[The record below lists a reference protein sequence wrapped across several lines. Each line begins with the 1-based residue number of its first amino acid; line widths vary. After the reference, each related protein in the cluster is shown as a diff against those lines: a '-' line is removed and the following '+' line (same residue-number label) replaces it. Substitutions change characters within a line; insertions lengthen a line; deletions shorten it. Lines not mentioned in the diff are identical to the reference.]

1 MLKKTWR
8 TSALAIGAIGAMA
21 LSSCGFSGGG
31 GSGSSSAAPGGSS
44 SSGAAGGE
52 AVSLTMLV
60 PTYSDTKTSVDGVG
74 TKARWEKVV
83 ADFQAKNPNIK
94 ITLQVE
100 SWDNLETVLKTKIQG
115 NQAPD
120 IYNGGAI
127 SGFVADDLLA
137 KAEEITSPETL
148 SNFQDSFN
156 TNEKVGGTQYGLPLL
171 ASARALFY
179 NKALLK
185 EAGVEVPKTWDELLT
200 AAKAVKEKTGNPGYG
215 MPLGSEEAQAEAMIW
230 SLGAGGGFGTES
242 EITVDTPQNLEAFDE
257 MKKFIDA
264 GVTQS
269 NPGST
274 QRTPMMSGF
283 VQGKMGFVYA
293 LPPTVAQIKK
303 ENPSLEYG
311 IAQPATKDGS
321 AVTLGVADRL
331 ASFSKDQ
338 AKKDGV
344 KKFMDYFFSDEVYVP
359 FIKGESFLPTTK
371 TGATAMSSDETLKP
385 FLELLP
391 SAKFYPTTNPAWAAT
406 DGALKSLTGQIEKSP
421 SADVLKQIQ
430 AKADAAS

>member
-1 MLKKTWR
+1 MMKKSWR
-8 TSALAIGAIGAMA
+8 TGALAVGAVGALA
-21 LSSCGFSGGG
+21 LSSCGFSGG
-31 GSGSSSAAPGGSS
+31 SGDSNTSSAAGDGA
-44 SSGAAGGE
+44 SSGAAAE
-52 AVSLTMLV
+52 NVSLNMLV

-100 SWDNLETVLKTKIQG
+100 SWENLETVLKTKIQG
-115 NQAPD
+115 DQAPD

-137 KAEEITSPETL
+137 KADEITSPETL
-148 SNFQDSFN
+148 ANFQDTFN
-156 TNEKVGGTQYGLPLL
+156 DNEKVGGTQYGLPLL
-171 ASARALFY
+171 ASDRALFY
-179 NKALLK
+179 NKTLLK
-185 EAGVEVPKTWDELLT
+185 EAGISEVPKTWDELLS
-200 AAKAVKEKTGNPGYG
+200 AAKAIKEKTGNPGYG
-215 MPLGSEEAQAEAMIW
+215 MPLGSEEAQAEAMLW
-230 SLGAGGGFGTES
+230 SLGAGGNFGNES
-242 EITVDTPQNLEAFDE
+242 EITIDTPQNLEAFNE
-257 MKKFIDA
+257 MKTFIDA

-303 ENPSLEYG
+303 ENPDLDYG

-338 AKKDGV
+338 AKKDAV
-344 KKFMDYFFSDEVYVP
+344 KKFMDYFFSDDVYVP

-371 TGATAMSSDETLKP
+371 TGAEAMSSDETLKP
-385 FLELLP
+385 FLDLLP
-391 SAKFYPTTNPAWAAT
+391 NAKFYPTTNPAWAAT
-406 DGALKSLTGQIEKSP
+406 DGALKSLTGGIEKNP
-421 SADVLKQIQ
+421 AEDVLKQIQ